1 MPLLLSAGSALGP
14 TSATATPRT
23 ETGTGPAP
31 ATAAP
36 PTETGAVSA
45 SRLPAADAPSGLAGA
60 VDALVRRQLDAYR
73 IPGASVVVLEHGRP
87 VLTRGYGVA
96 DAAAGT
102 PVDPRRTGF
111 FLASDAKL
119 FTAVAVLQQVERGR
133 LDLAADVNRYL
144 TGFQIKDTYPGHPV
158 TVRDLLTHTAG
169 FDNNIIGRAVTRP
182 EDVRPLG
189 ESLAAHQPRRVRP
202 PGEVAGYDNYG
213 VALAGH
219 LVETVTDTPFAT
231 YLERSVLRPL
241 GMTRTSFAQPHSPT
255 IAAHLARGHRPAGG
269 GQRAQDGQYGDW
281 SPTGAGAVSTAAD
294 MGRLLGA
301 LLDGGGPVLTARSTK
316 ALMTRQ
322 FANDDRLPGL
332 AHILEERVRG
342 GQRMLVKDGDL
353 PGFHGNLALLPD
365 RNAAVYVVYNGD
377 GENGSAAYAGQEVVN
392 RFADHFGRTAG
403 PRRSASRADVTPYEG
418 EYRSTRTSS
427 SELTRVSALIG
438 SVRVTAGEGATL
450 TTTGLSR
457 DPTVNERH
465 WVQLSPGLFQEKG
478 GQDRIAFRD
487 GRLSVASDASVSYE
501 RLPWYLSP
509 VLHQLLLLGSLA
521 FLTLPVLAL
530 PVLALL
536 RRRSPGAPPGARA
549 ARLLLW
555 ATGAL
560 IITAVVC
567 FLFLTAD
574 PNALNRTILV
584 GDSPLLRAVPAL
596 TGAALATTAA
606 MVVCTVLS
614 WRRRWWAVTGRLHY
628 TCSTLAAVVFLGVS
642 ALYGLVG

>member
-1 MPLLLSAGSALGP
+1 MTMRQRLRHLLLPLCVPLLLAGGAG
-14 TSATATPRT
+14 TA
-23 ETGTGPAP
+23 
-31 ATAAP
+31 
-36 PTETGAVSA
+36 SA
-45 SRLPAADAPSGLAGA
+45 SPAVHAETRAASGLPAADGTSGLPGT
-60 VDALVRRQLDAYR
+60 VDALVRRQLADHR
-73 IPGASVVVLEHGRP
+73 IPGASVVVVERGRP

-96 DAAAGT
+96 DTDAGT

-133 LDLAADVNRYL
+133 LDLSADVNRYL
-144 TGFQIKDTYPGHPV
+144 RTFQVKDTYPGHPV

-169 FDNNIIGRAVTRP
+169 FDNTIIGRAATRP

-202 PGEVAGYDNYG
+202 PGEVASYDNYG
-213 VALAGH
+213 VALAGY
-219 LVETVTDTPFAT
+219 LVESVTGTPFSD
-231 YLERSVLRPL
+231 YLEQSVLRPL
-241 GMTRTSFAQPHSPT
+241 GMTRTSFAQPHSPA
-255 IAAHLARGHRPAGG
+255 IAAGLARGHRPAGG

-281 SPTGAGAVSTAAD
+281 SPTGAGAVTTAAD
-294 MGRLLGA
+294 MGRLLTA
-301 LLDGGGPVLTARSTK
+301 LLDGGGPVLTERSTA
-316 ALMTRQ
+316 ALMKRQ
-322 FANDDRLPGL
+322 FGNDERLPGL
-332 AHILEERVRG
+332 GYILEERVRD

-365 RNAAVYVVYNGD
+365 RDAAVYVVYNGD
-377 GENGSAAYAGQEVVN
+377 GENGSAAYAGQEVVD
-392 RFADHFGRTAG
+392 RFADHFGTAAG
-403 PRRSASRADVTPYEG
+403 ARRSVSRADVTPYEG

-457 DPTVNERH
+457 DPEVSERH

-509 VLHQLLLLGSLA
+509 VLHQQVLLGSLA
-521 FLTLPVLAL
+521 FLALTVLAL
-530 PVLALL
+530 PVLALV
-536 RRRSPGAPPGARA
+536 RRRSPGTPAGARA

-555 ATGAL
+555 ASGAL

-567 FLFLTAD
+567 FLLLSAD
-574 PNALNRTILV
+574 PNALNRTIIV

-596 TGAALATTAA
+596 TGVALATTGA

-628 TCSTLAAVVFLGVS
+628 TCSTLAALIFLGVAAS
-642 ALYGLVG
+642 YRLVG